1 MGDKEVL
8 QKNSEA
14 FERWYLLNNMRN
26 FVASRSNKKTGF
38 RKKELMARVVKL
50 KLLYFVH
57 VGYVARCGV
66 SSWLRQFWWNLW
78 GITTPG
84 QTEQALDR

>member
-1 MGDKEVL
+1 MGNKEVL

-38 RKKELMARVVKL
+38 RKKELM
-50 KLLYFVH
+50 
-57 VGYVARCGV
+57 G
-66 SSWLRQFWWNLW
+66 
-78 GITTPG
+78 
-84 QTEQALDR
+84 